1 MDIRLIYRRTIAVLH
16 SSRGHNLL
24 VFTAFLAVSAIL
36 WFVMALNDEEQCD
49 VRMSFN
55 LTNVPDTV
63 TIIARPP
70 ENIAVSLRARGSQR
84 LRLALINPPKL
95 VVDFRLYR
103 SRSAL
108 RLSNTELKAIARGAL
123 DGADVILVS
132 PDSVILPFTTSSGT
146 PLPVRVDY
154 SVTAGPSSSL
164 VGKPSTSVDSVRVFS
179 LHHLPASV
187 RSVSTAPIRLTDLK
201 TSTTTRA
208 ALIAPP
214 GTRVVPDS
222 IDVTF
227 NVQPLILKT
236 RSVTIEPVHVPAG
249 VRLITFPSRIDVM
262 YMIPLSEYKDSEPR
276 MRVVADYSTID
287 FSNPT
292 HNIRLRLKEVSPNL
306 QNVHLVA
313 DSAEFIIEHL

>member
-1 MDIRLIYRRTIAVLH
+1 MNLRLIYRRAIAVLH

-55 LTNVPDTV
+55 ITNVPDSV

-84 LRLALINPPKL
+84 LRLALTNPPKL
-95 VVDFRLYR
+95 VADFRLYR
-103 SRSAL
+103 SRSAM
-108 RLSNTELKAIARGAL
+108 RLSNTDLKAIARGAL
-123 DGADVILVS
+123 DGADIILVS

-146 PLPVRVDY
+146 PLPVHVDY

-164 VGKPSTSVDSVRVFS
+164 VGMPATSVDSVRVYS
-179 LHHLPASV
+179 LHHLPSSV
-187 RSVSTAPIRLTDLK
+187 RSVSTVPIRLNDLK
-201 TSTTTRA
+201 TTTTTRV
-208 ALIAPP
+208 ALVAPP

-222 IDVTF
+222 VDVTF
-227 NVQPLILKT
+227 DVQPLILKT

-249 VRLITFPSRIDVM
+249 VRLITFPARIDVM

-292 HNIRLRLKEVSPNL
+292 RNIRLRLKEVSPNL